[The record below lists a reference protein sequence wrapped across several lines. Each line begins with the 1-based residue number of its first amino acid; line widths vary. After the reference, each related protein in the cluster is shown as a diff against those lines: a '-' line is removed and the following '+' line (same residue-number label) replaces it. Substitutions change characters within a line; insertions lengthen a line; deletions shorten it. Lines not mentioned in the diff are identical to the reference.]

1 MELTLIFMQVTYG
14 LLVGEDDGLVLSND
28 LPPEVLPAWR
38 QLTQFFQLAHPAHA
52 VTISA
57 SSRCT
62 EQLTECVLCCS
73 FSYKLNEQMNIT
85 VKQLQ
90 TLKSTIKGKSADISS
105 NHFL

>member
-1 MELTLIFMQVTYG
+1 MQVTYG

-57 SSRCT
+57 SS
-62 EQLTECVLCCS
+62 
-73 FSYKLNEQMNIT
+73 
-85 VKQLQ
+85 
-90 TLKSTIKGKSADISS
+90 
-105 NHFL
+105 

>member
-52 VTISA
+52 ATISA
-57 SSRCT
+57 SSRC
-62 EQLTECVLCCS
+62 CVLCCS

-90 TLKSTIKGKSADISS
+90 TLKSTIKGKPADISS
-105 NHFL
+105 NLFL